1 MAAQKEKKL
10 TEISCTFECLLTQNV
25 YYISQNPKKEGFR
38 ELFLLFKTC
47 SAVNFPKNMQILEAW
62 KPTKDMK
69 FRLEF
74 FSHVPS
80 TYELIIT

>member
-47 SAVNFPKNMQILEAW
+47 SAVNFPKKHADFGGLETN
-62 KPTKDMK
+62 P
-69 FRLEF
+69 RHE
-74 FSHVPS
+74 
-80 TYELIIT
+80 I